1 MRITILAVGTR
12 MPGWVYDGVDSYR
25 HRLPRHIQLQVTE
38 IPPGQRTARG
48 PVALAMEKE
57 AEQLMKRAAAAD
69 LTIALDEA
77 GTLKSSAELATDMQ
91 HWLNDVPHIAL
102 LIGGADGLTERC
114 KAESDRV
121 WSLSKLTLPHA
132 LVRVVLVEQLY
143 RAWTILQGHPYH
155 RP

>member
-1 MRITILAVGTR
+1 
-12 MPGWVYDGVDSYR
+12 MPSWVYDGVAAYSQ
-25 HRLPRHIQLQVTE
+25 RLPRHIGLQVVE
-38 IPPGQRTARG
+38 IPSGRRASRG

-57 AEQLMKRAAAAD
+57 AEQLMKRAETAD

-77 GTLKSSAELATDMQ
+77 GTLKSSAELATEMQ
-91 HWLNDVPHIAL
+91 TWLNDTPHVAV

-114 KAESDRV
+114 KSKADRL
-121 WSLSKLTLPHA
+121 WSLSKLTLPHG
-132 LVRVVLVEQLY
+132 LVRVVIVEQLY

>member
-1 MRITILAVGTR
+1 
-12 MPGWVYDGVDSYR
+12 MPSWVYDGVAAYSQ
-25 HRLPRHIQLQVTE
+25 RLPRHIGLQVVE
-38 IPPGQRTARG
+38 IPPGQRASRG

-57 AEQLMKRAAAAD
+57 AEQLMKRAETAD

-77 GTLKSSAELATDMQ
+77 GTLKSSAELATEMQ
-91 HWLNDVPHIAL
+91 TWLNDTPHVAV

-114 KAESDRV
+114 KSKADRL
-121 WSLSKLTLPHA
+121 WSLSKLTLPHG
-132 LVRVVLVEQLY
+132 LVRVVIVEQLY